1 MNGEANE
8 IQADSTHVSVLQI
21 NPCALKAIHL
31 LLDGLSQC
39 LGGAAKED
47 GVLHC
52 VVVCVCGEA
61 YVKLPT
67 QAIFPV
73 YLLDFFCRLTCANV
87 KALCADFL

>member
-1 MNGEANE
+1 M
-8 IQADSTHVSVLQI
+8 SW
-21 NPCALKAIHL
+21 
-31 LLDGLSQC
+31 
-39 LGGAAKED
+39 GAAKED

-67 QAIFPV
+67 RAIFPV

-87 KALCADFL
+87 KALCADFLYDCTIICLHMQARTL